1 MGIEIKLGDKV
12 RRIVKGRTTPVGYE
26 FTVKDIRESMSGRQR
41 LCRCHQ
47 GKLHEIANLELI
59 DAIEWE

>member
-26 FTVKDIRESMSGRQR
+26 FIVKEIRKSIFDKKF
-41 LCRCHQ
+41 LCRCHK
-47 GKLHEIANLELI
+47 GKLHYVSNLELV
-59 DAIEWE
+59 DDIEWE